1 MEYQTNLIYSLAS
14 ISWAGFQLS
23 QRWSTQN

>member
-1 MEYQTNLIYSLAS
+1 MECQTNSLAS

-23 QRWSTQN
+23 QRWSTWN